1 MPITVSRLP
10 SGWHAMP
17 VMQRLLG
24 LPSPCSACQIPSLP
38 SSACPP
44 CSSGLRLRRE
54 AALLGKAFLSE
65 RICMPSRASLFLH
78 FSLLLLV
85 LLLLSVSTNFLKL
98 NGHPWAIFTYSLRD
112 ELFPNLVAHPVG
124 IATRLMRILF
134 LAWIAVVLFSISPI
148 FTIPSAVLN
157 VLAIVRIPLWPIS
170 ACYQVSV
177 SGTIGL
183 SGILGMLLVAIY
195 IIGLALVAGMWLER
209 RELILY

>member
-112 ELFPNLVAHPVG
+112 ELFPNLVAHPCLRALNWSF
-124 IATRLMRILF
+124 ISRFRRLFCPFFCLH
-134 LAWIAVVLFSISPI
+134 
-148 FTIPSAVLN
+148 
-157 VLAIVRIPLWPIS
+157 
-170 ACYQVSV
+170 Q
-177 SGTIGL
+177 L
-183 SGILGMLLVAIY
+183 SEAQQSSLGDLHLLT
-195 IIGLALVAGMWLER
+195 
-209 RELILY
+209 